1 MRYTW
6 KVTTRLHDRASW
18 DMHSHGAEIVKPEH
32 DRLPIGATVTGIVV
46 CHHAFGLGMF
56 LADRDEYGH
65 VNITE
70 VKPGVVRSPE
80 DFPATGSS
88 VEGIVLGYTGID
100 GQLRI
105 SLRQAHP

>member
-1 MRYTW
+1 M
-6 KVTTRLHDRASW
+6 TTPLHSRASW
-18 DMHSHGAEIVKPEH
+18 DMHSHGADIVKPEH
-32 DRLPIGATVTGIVV
+32 DRLHAGISVTGAVV

-70 VKPGVVRSPE
+70 VKPGAVRGPE
-80 DFPATGSS
+80 DFPAIGSS
-88 VEGIVLGYTGID
+88 VEGIVLGYTGIHD
-100 GQLRI
+100 QLRI